1 MFGLSLTSLMFFVRM
16 FASLCMHEPRPEA
29 PTAPAAAPPERDEC
43 QRMLAML
50 PAAAQPK
57 KALKPTQKSYTL
69 RRPGRSSIGILLKQK
84 SLYVTNVQT
93 IPRDE
98 HGTPLISQKGT
109 IRVTCSCHSGL
120 TLRTTQCSGTLRNC
134 WQGGDAQAAPHFL

>member
-1 MFGLSLTSLMFFVRM
+1 MEGILPASLDTSSATLRILSHLKVLCLSFTSLMFVVRM

-29 PTAPAAAPPERDEC
+29 PIAPAAAPPERDEC

-69 RRPGRSSIGILLKQK
+69 RRPGRSSIGILLQQK
-84 SLYVTNVQT
+84 SFYVTKVQT

-98 HGTPLISQKGT
+98 HGTPLISQKKE
-109 IRVTCSCHSGL
+109 
-120 TLRTTQCSGTLRNC
+120 Q
-134 WQGGDAQAAPHFL
+134 